1 VTYDPCFRKNGTAIP
16 VNFSAGIAADTDTT
30 VSESTFL
37 YAGNEHY
44 VSLCAETSLWL
55 YEIKT
60 EKERAVSE
68 RKGPHASALAAP
80 ISTRQKP
87 RNSYKVSRY
96 DYLLF
101 PHALFRPFHVRARM
115 INLAR
120 ELCASKYGSQFVS
133 VIRRRLIV

>member
-1 VTYDPCFRKNGTAIP
+1 MNIT
-16 VNFSAGIAADTDTT
+16 SL
-30 VSESTFL
+30 SLSL
-37 YAGNEHY
+37 SL
-44 VSLCAETSLWL
+44 SLCAETSLWL

-60 EKERAVSE
+60 EKERAVSG

-101 PHALFRPFHVRARM
+101 PPHALFRRFHVRARM

-120 ELCASKYGSQFVS
+120 ELRASKYESQFVS